1 MGLIIRNAHIVN
13 ADKQFHSD
21 ILIREG
27 KIISIGK
34 GVCYN
39 GADEQEE
46 IDATGMLVFP
56 GGVDPHVHMH
66 LPTGAG
72 YSSDDFRSGSKAAL
86 SGGTTS
92 IIDFVTPRRGQSL
105 VDALKARK
113 AEAAECLVNY
123 SFHIS
128 PVEWRNST
136 ADEIREC
143 IRLGYKSFKLYMA
156 YKDSI
161 GVDESVIEN
170 VMQVVAAEGGIV
182 IMHCEMGDE
191 IEQLRTKMAAE
202 GHFTPAAHPRSRP
215 PHTESQAVS
224 IAIRLSAK
232 TSCPLYVVHVSAD
245 ESVELI
251 REARHSGQQVMGEAC
266 PHHLLLDE
274 SLYSKPFEQSAPY
287 VLSPPLRS
295 RKHRQALWQGLQDGT
310 LQTVSTDH
318 CPFMMHQKSLGS
330 NDFRNIANGAGSV
343 EHRLSLLYSFGVL
356 QNKISLQD
364 FVSLTST
371 NPAKIFGMYPKKGII
386 AEGADADILIW
397 DPQKEQTITAKNHQQ
412 YCDHNIYEGFK
423 TTGNPSIVITKGK
436 VHPSE

>member
-1 MGLIIRNAHIVN
+1 MIIIIRNAHIVN
-13 ADKQFHSD
+13 ADGDFHSD

-34 GVCYN
+34 GVRYD
-39 GADEQEE
+39 GVDEQEE

-92 IIDFVTPRRGQSL
+92 IIDFVTPHRGQSL

-113 AEAAECLVNY
+113 AEAAGCLTALG
-123 SFHIS
+123 FHIS
-128 PVEWRNST
+128 PVEWREST

-161 GVDESVIEN
+161 GVDESVIEK

-182 IMHCEMGDE
+182 IMHCEMGDK

-202 GHFTPAAHPRSRP
+202 GLLSPAAHPLSRP
-215 PHTESQAVS
+215 PHTESQAVG
-224 IAIRLSAK
+224 IAIRLAAK
-232 TSCPLYVVHVSAD
+232 TNCPLYVVHVSAA

-251 REARHSGQQVMGEAC
+251 RQARNSGQQVMGEAC

-274 SLYSKPFEQSAPY
+274 SLYNKPFEQSAPY

-295 RKHRQALWQGLQDGT
+295 RRHRDALWKGLQDGT
-310 LQTVSTDH
+310 LQTVGTDH
-318 CPFMMHQKSLGS
+318 CPFMMHQKNLGR
-330 NDFRNIANGAGSV
+330 NDFRKIANGAGGV
-343 EHRLSLLYSFGVL
+343 EHRLSLLYTYGVL

-364 FVSLTST
+364 FVKLTST
-371 NPAKIFGMYPKKGII
+371 NPAKTFGMYAYKGII
-386 AEGADADILIW
+386 AEGADADIVIW
-397 DPQKEQTITAKNHQQ
+397 DPNKKHTITAKNHQQ
-412 YCDHNIYEGFK
+412 NCDHNIYEGFI
-423 TTGNPSIVITKGK
+423 TIGNPSIVIAKGK